1 MSVATSGDIRDQ
13 PKVDDATSELRQ
25 EVFGKEKSPCRLV
38 YGVASLA
45 LGIPVELE
53 IISGW
58 RRKGRRAALFP
69 RQVALRKKHRTSPP

>member
-1 MSVATSGDIRDQ
+1 MSVATSGDIPDQ
-13 PKVDDATSELRQ
+13 PKVADATSELRQ
-25 EVFGKEKSPCRLV
+25 EVFGKEKGPCRLV

-45 LGIPVELE
+45 LGIPVEQE

-69 RQVALRKKHRTSPP
+69 RHVALGKKHRTSPP